1 MVENPLP
8 KCVDLAYSNYYFKNS
23 QLFERYDH
31 VFEDEIF
38 RIRVMVVFPK
48 LDELVEQPK
57 GFWFGYYPYSMDPVY
72 NERLIDLRTHLKKRM
87 IVGRIFS

>member
-31 VFEDEIF
+31 VFEDEII
-38 RIRVMVVFPK
+38 RIHVMVIFPK
-48 LDELVEQPK
+48 
-57 GFWFGYYPYSMDPVY
+57 WT
-72 NERLIDLRTHLKKRM
+72 N
-87 IVGRIFS
+87 